1 MMKRR
6 NKKGPPPL
14 KISIIVLRQQRL
26 ATELA
31 SLVLLYVKTP
41 MCEMGKPAD
50 NHPREIAPTPTCA
63 VHAAQAITT
72 KMVQRSTMT
81 KRNIRYYNNT

>member
-1 MMKRR
+1 MMNRR

-14 KISIIVLRQQRL
+14 KISIIVWRQQRL

-41 MCEMGKPAD
+41 MCEMGKPAYV
-50 NHPREIAPTPTCA
+50 T
-63 VHAAQAITT
+63 
-72 KMVQRSTMT
+72 
-81 KRNIRYYNNT
+81 RN